1 MPRSPRFD
9 RGENPSSERLPLAP
23 RRIGGQQPEGKN
35 SNARKAVAK
44 EERVGEGDEAR
55 REEERGEKREKLR
68 GLGLASKWKSVN
80 HETSGM

>member
-1 MPRSPRFD
+1 LRK
-9 RGENPSSERLPLAP
+9 
-23 RRIGGQQPEGKN
+23 KN
-35 SNARKAVAK
+35 
-44 EERVGEGDEAR
+44 EVGEGEEAR